1 MTERKIKILMGLA
14 VFIIVCSASAFAMYQ
29 YQAQEQYRLL
39 DAFCE
44 RLQEERPYVEQTML
58 EIIKE
63 KDVLRESETSGYL
76 ETFGYTPSDLGWN
89 RGIFLKSAG
98 AGLLTGGILLF
109 CGFIYWR
116 RNIFQRIRILT
127 DDLEK
132 MNQGDSV
139 LLRKEAEG
147 EFSKLQDEIYKTVT
161 SLQQTRDYAVRAK
174 NQFADHLSNIAHQLK
189 TPVTSISLSLQ
200 MLQKTNSSK
209 YILQIKRQLN
219 RLKYLEEAL
228 LLLARIDAGTLVLKK
243 GKTDVFT
250 LLMLAADNLQE
261 LSVQYGVSIDVLK
274 TEEADIS
281 ADPEWTME
289 AVINLMKDCMEHSP
303 EGGRVYCT
311 YEKNPLYIQIN
322 IWDEGPGFPEEDIPY
337 LFDRFF
343 RGKNAK
349 KDSIGIGLS
358 IAREIIE
365 MQDGVVRAYN
375 RPQGGACFEIRMYQ
389 RE

>member
-1 MTERKIKILMGLA
+1 MTERKMKILMGLA
-14 VFIIVCSASAFAMYQ
+14 AFLIVCSVSAFAMYQ
-29 YQAQEQYRLL
+29 YQVREQYRLL

-44 RLQEERPYVEQTML
+44 RLQEERPDVEQTML

-76 ETFGYTPSDLGWN
+76 KTFGYTPSDLKWN

-98 AGLLTGGILLF
+98 AGLLTGGILF
-109 CGFIYWR
+109 SCVFIYWKK
-116 RNIFQRIRILT
+116 NIFQRIRTLT
-127 DDLEK
+127 ENLEK
-132 MNQGDSV
+132 MNHGDYAMF
-139 LLRKEAEG
+139 RKETEG

-161 SLQQTRDYAVRAK
+161 SLRQTRDHAVRAK

-200 MLQKTNSSK
+200 MLQRTNSSK

-219 RLKYLEEAL
+219 RLKHLEEAL
-228 LLLARIDAGTLVLKK
+228 LLLARIDAGTLVLEKS
-243 GKTDVFT
+243 KTDVFT
-250 LLMLAADNLQE
+250 LLMMAVDNLQE
-261 LSVQYGVSIDVLK
+261 LSLQYGVSIDVLK
-274 TEEADIS
+274 TEKADIP

-289 AVINLMKDCMEHSP
+289 AVMNLMKNCMEHSTK
-303 EGGRVYCT
+303 GRRVYCT
-311 YEKNPLYIQIN
+311 YEKNLLYTQIN

-343 RGKNAK
+343 RGRNAQ
-349 KDSIGIGLS
+349 KDSTGIGLS
-358 IAREIIE
+358 IAKEIIE
-365 MQDGVVRAYN
+365 MQNGVVRAYN
-375 RPQGGACFEIRMYQ
+375 RPQGGACFELRIYQ